1 MSVSFYTA
9 DRVNFGSHP
18 GIAAPQCGN
27 YDDALVAAKTKAAL
41 GCGGPRGALPL
52 IHLINRSFSSANGTD
67 IMAAVLTIAI
77 VVGAVAE
84 AQAPSS
90 VRITRTGSRGPIK

>member
-9 DRVNFGSHP
+9 NRVNFGSHP

-27 YDDALVAAKTKAAL
+27 YDDDLVVAKTKAAL

-52 IHLINRSFSSANGTD
+52 IHHNAASGTA
-67 IMAAVLTIAI
+67 ILTMA
-77 VVGAVAE
+77 VGVKNSPPFHTADQPTQE
-84 AQAPSS
+84 
-90 VRITRTGSRGPIK
+90 RKNL

>member
-41 GCGGPRGALPL
+41 GCGDPRGYLQL
-52 IHLINRSFSSANGTD
+52 IHHNAASGT
-67 IMAAVLTIAI
+67 AVLTMAVLVKNSPPFYIADCMNL
-77 VVGAVAE
+77 
-84 AQAPSS
+84 
-90 VRITRTGSRGPIK
+90 

>member
-9 DRVNFGSHP
+9 DRVNLGSHP

-41 GCGGPRGALPL
+41 GCGDPRGSLPL
-52 IHLINRSFSSANGTD
+52 IHHNAASRTAILT
-67 IMAAVLTIAI
+67 MAVEVKNSPPFHTADQPTQERKNL
-77 VVGAVAE
+77 
-84 AQAPSS
+84 
-90 VRITRTGSRGPIK
+90 

>member
-52 IHLINRSFSSANGTD
+52 IHHNASSRTAILT
-67 IMAAVLTIAI
+67 MAAGGEELAAFPYCGTAD
-77 VVGAVAE
+77 
-84 AQAPSS
+84 
-90 VRITRTGSRGPIK
+90 TRA

>member
-52 IHLINRSFSSANGTD
+52 IHHNAALGTA
-67 IMAAVLTIAI
+67 ILTMA
-77 VVGAVAE
+77 VGGEELAAFPYCGT
-84 AQAPSS
+84 ADTKA
-90 VRITRTGSRGPIK
+90 